1 VKVPPANLSPLK
13 IKVPAFRF
21 TVPLCCPVTFSQP
34 VDCTCCVYFFGCA
47 DAVAVAK
54 TTTNANAIDFKFF
67 MCLIFLFV
75 LKFDYYSVINKS
87 SFDFLTFL

>member
-13 IKVPAFRF
+13 IKVPSFRF
-21 TVPLCCPVTFSQP
+21 TVPLCCPVFFPTQLI
-34 VDCTCCVYFFGCA
+34 VLAVYFFCCA

-75 LKFDYYSVINKS
+75 LKFVIIV
-87 SFDFLTFL
+87 